1 MDAKVRDY
9 MQSTVVTVEAGDKL
23 ADVERLLIEKQIGGA
38 PVLDDGKVVG
48 VISRSDLV
56 KQLVVEQ
63 SLSEMVS
70 DYYRDPGLAQPESSS
85 DVVTDNERLRDQDVR
100 DVMATRLIAVGPE
113 DGVGAA
119 ARVMREQHVH
129 RVLVTERGELAGIV
143 TAHDLLR
150 TLTGE

>member
-9 MQSTVVTVEAGDKL
+9 MQSSVVTVEAEAKL
-23 ADVERLLIEKQIGGA
+23 ADVERLLVEQQIGGA
-38 PVLDDGKVVG
+38 PVLDSGKVVG

-70 DYYRDPGLAQPESSS
+70 DYYRDPGLAQPDSSA
-85 DVVTDNERLRDQDVR
+85 DTVADNERLQGQKVR
-100 DVMATRLIAVGPE
+100 DVMATRLIAVAPDEGI
-113 DGVGAA
+113 DAA

-129 RVLVTERGELAGIV
+129 RVLVTDQGKLAGIV
-143 TAHDLLR
+143 TAYDLLR
-150 TLTGE
+150 ALTGE